1 MINQDFGWQATGWLT
16 RVPTSLGTSWRQL
29 VPKLVPKLVEIL
41 VSRRQLGACWSPS
54 WLKPWSANQLLAN
67 QSLG

>member
-1 MINQDFGWQATGWLT
+1 MINQDFGWQAAGWLT

-41 VSRRQLGACWSPS
+41 VSRRQLGASWSPS
-54 WLKPWSANQLLAN
+54 WLKPWSANQLLAS